1 MSKRR
6 KSDIPKRIRS
16 ALHDGRPETVRAV
29 LEKIH
34 PADIANFL
42 ESVPAGRR
50 PEVLALA
57 DSSITGKVLMELGH
71 DARAD
76 LISRMDSASLVAAAR
91 GLDIDDVADLIPDLS
106 NEAVSEILF
115 VMDKQNRQRLDT
127 VLSYPR
133 NSAGGLMNID
143 MITVR
148 ENLTLEVVLRYVRKR
163 GNLPEN
169 TDKLFVVNRA
179 GRLSGTLPLSRL
191 LSGGLARLVSQ
202 AMDCDV
208 VKFRA
213 LTPGREVAEAF
224 RRYNLVTAPVVD
236 DDNRLIGRI
245 TVDDVV
251 EAIREEVDRSAM
263 AFVGLKPV
271 RDAFSPVARNV
282 RSRFVSLAGKLL
294 IALAACG
301 VVYLFK
307 HAIVRVV
314 ALAVLLPVVAS
325 MGRNAGMQTLT
336 LVIYGM
342 KTGKIRGARVL
353 RALLKELVVGAVNGC
368 LLAAIVAAVTYFVF
382 GNVMLG
388 VIAGAAMMVNLVIAS
403 VSGVIL
409 PFLMRRARIDPVLAA
424 PVVLAA
430 VTDIVGLVVFFGFA
444 TVFMR

>member
-1 MSKRR
+1 MSRRR

-16 ALHDGRPETVRAV
+16 ALRDGRPETARAV

-42 ESVPAGRR
+42 ESIPAARR
-50 PEVLALA
+50 QGVLALA
-57 DSSITGKVLMELGH
+57 DSAIAGKVLMELGH

-76 LISRMDSASLVAAAR
+76 LISRMDSAALVAAVR
-91 GLDIDDVADLIPDLS
+91 GLDIDDVADLIPGLS

-169 TDKLFVVNRA
+169 TDTLFVVNRA
-179 GRLSGTLPLSRL
+179 GRLTGTLPVSRL
-191 LSGGLARLVSQ
+191 LSGGLARLVLQ
-202 AMDCDV
+202 VMDSDV

-224 RRYNLVTAPVVD
+224 RRYNLVTAPIVD
-236 DDNRLIGRI
+236 DEGRLIGRI
-245 TVDDVV
+245 TVDDVI

-263 AFVGLKPV
+263 AFVGMHHAQ
-271 RDAFSPVARNV
+271 DAFSPVARNV
-282 RSRFVSLAGKLL
+282 RSRFVSLGGNLL
-294 IALAACG
+294 IAFAACG

-307 HAIVRVV
+307 HEIVRIV

-336 LVIYGM
+336 LVIHGM
-342 KTGKIRGARVL
+342 ETGKIRGARVL
-353 RALLKELVVGAVNGC
+353 RVLLKELVVAAVNGC

-382 GNVMLG
+382 GTAMLG
-388 VIAGAAMMVNLVIAS
+388 MIAGAAMMVNLVMAS
-403 VSGVIL
+403 LSGIIL
-409 PFLMRRARIDPVLAA
+409 PFLMRRARIDPGLAA
-424 PVVLAA
+424 PVALAA
-430 VTDIVGLVVFFGFA
+430 VTDIVGLIVFFGFA